1 MELTNIRKNR
11 MGTVSFDLKLD
22 DMRKPQSFSVYP
34 ISKDVVNVNDIKVQ
48 SNKRFGFIN
57 VETGAGELSKSYPNG
72 AYMHT
77 FVMDKAMKQTKTFQ
91 LSERDL
97 AALKQSIFLTAD
109 KEAGNSGIHADNS
122 GAIKIL

>member
-1 MELTNIRKNR
+1 MVILTNIRKNR
-11 MGTVSFDLKLD
+11 MGTVSFDLKID
-22 DMRKPQSFSVYP
+22 DMRIPQSFVVYP
-34 ISKDVVNVNDIKVQ
+34 IDKTVVNVNDIKIQ
-48 SNKRFGFIN
+48 SDKRFGFIN
-57 VETGAGELSKSYPNG
+57 VVTGEGELSKSG
-72 AYMHT
+72 AHMHHYQ
-77 FVMDKAMKQTKTFQ
+77 MDKFMKKTKYFQ